1 VPMGLGGTLGP
12 DEPERAVADRR
23 DSTDQRAGSRIRD
36 SVIGIGVMARNMLDP
51 QRTGTSK

>member
-1 VPMGLGGTLGP
+1 MGLGGTLES
-12 DEPERAVADRR
+12 DEPALAVADRR

-36 SVIGIGVMARNMLDP
+36 SVIGVGVMARNMLGP